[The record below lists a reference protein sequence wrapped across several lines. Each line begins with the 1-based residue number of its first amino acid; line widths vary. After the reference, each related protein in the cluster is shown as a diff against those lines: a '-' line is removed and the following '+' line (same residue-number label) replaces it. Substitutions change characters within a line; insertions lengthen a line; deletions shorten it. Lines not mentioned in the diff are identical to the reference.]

1 MLTPKPVATAIAAF
15 ALCVGTAAAGDRNR
29 NEIHL
34 ESFSWST
41 SSPSAAAAGDLA
53 VSAPGH
59 SLPAAAADNRHTIQ
73 AQGHIKIFS
82 RYDTAAAARDLAA
95 SPAAQPGAAPVKS
108 VPLTPLD
115 DPRLAKDLGAGNP
128 VSALTYKLE
137 PAFVKSWSTSGAA
150 DNPRATGA
158 FFLRNE
164 NAPGS
169 EPMTSPAKAV
179 APPTLPRSRHSSGAN
194 FIFPDGSVRLVD
206 PKPAPLTGLPAAPA
220 VQAPSLNPVGK
231 PGAFAG
237 PPVRR

>member
-1 MLTPKPVATAIAAF
+1 MLTPKPVATAIAVF

-34 ESFSWST
+34 ESLSWST
-41 SSPSAAAAGDLA
+41 ISSSA
-53 VSAPGH
+53 S
-59 SLPAAAADNRHTIQ
+59 
-73 AQGHIKIFS
+73 
-82 RYDTAAAARDLAA
+82 AARDLAA

-137 PAFVKSWSTSGAA
+137 RAFVKSWSTSGDA

-158 FFLRNE
+158 FFQRNT

-169 EPMTSPAKAV
+169 EPMTSPAKTV
-179 APPTLPRSRHSSGAN
+179 PPPTLLRSRHSSGAN
-194 FIFPDGSVRLVD
+194 FTLPDGSVRLVD
-206 PKPAPLTGLPAAPA
+206 PKPAALTGLSAAPA
-220 VQAPSLNPVGK
+220 VRAPSLNPVGK